1 MTDTLRQPSWLSFG
15 LNLFGIA
22 VVGYSILTTNSAGR
36 PAWVLVLALAA
47 LAAWLLRLV
56 LAFRSVPSAVGLA
69 LAMVMAFAGSI
80 VAASTNGIAI
90 VPVIVGIM
98 LVISDPSRPIL
109 VGLGVAVISVVLVA
123 LGAVPFGTP
132 ALVLLGVA
140 GGIVVA
146 VLAGISRRQFRESE
160 AQAAL
165 LRERELAVREE
176 RAQVELLAQRQG
188 VARDIHDVLAH
199 SLGGLVIQLDAVE
212 ALLEASDLGG
222 ARSRLAAARSLA
234 ADGLGEARRA
244 VSTLRDPD
252 AQPGPHAGTAPFDDT
267 VSDLLAAHRSLG
279 GRIELTTTGTP
290 RELDA
295 DQAAAL
301 ERALQEALSNARK
314 HAPGEPVQAVLA
326 WSDEGVRL
334 TVSNPIGADPDSGD
348 GHSLA
353 GERGI
358 LARSGGSHGLE
369 GMRERFAALPA
380 GGRATAGVD
389 SGRFI
394 VTAEASL
401 P

>member
-1 MTDTLRQPSWLSFG
+1 MRRPTWLSFG

-22 VVGYSILTTNSAGR
+22 VVGYSIVTSHSAQR
-36 PAWVLVLALAA
+36 PTWVLVLALTA
-47 LAAWLLRLV
+47 LAAWLVRLI
-56 LAFRSVPSAVGLA
+56 LAFRTVPAAVGLA

-80 VAASTNGIAI
+80 VAGSTNGVGI
-90 VPVIVGIM
+90 VPVIVGVM
-98 LVISDPSRPIL
+98 LVVSDPSWPIRL
-109 VGLGVAVISVVLVA
+109 GLAVAVISVLLVV
-123 LGAVPFGTP
+123 LGAVPFDT
-132 ALVLLGVA
+132 AVVAELGLVA
-140 GGIVVA
+140 GIAIA

-176 RAQVELLAQRQG
+176 RAQVELLAQRQS

-212 ALLEASDLGG
+212 ALLETGDVGG
-222 ARSRLAAARSLA
+222 ARSRVADARALA

-244 VSTLRDPD
+244 VDALRDPD
-252 AQPGPHAGTAPFDDT
+252 AQRADHPGDGSFDDAI
-267 VSDLLAAHRSLG
+267 SDLLAAHRSLG
-279 GRIELTTTGTP
+279 GAAELITSGTP
-290 RELDA
+290 GKLDA
-295 DQAAAL
+295 DLAGAL

-326 WSDEGVRL
+326 WSDHGVRL
-334 TVSNPIGADPDSGD
+334 TVSNPLGAHPDSD
-348 GHSLA
+348 GS
-353 GERGI
+353 RGF

-389 SGRFI
+389 DGRFI
-394 VTAEASL
+394 VTAEARL
-401 P
+401 A